1 MPLRGI
7 IRKMEEKSNKTLSSR
22 TVSTIVDLVLLLSA
36 WIVAWVNPSIMG
48 MIETIIGP
56 IIAFIL
62 FLMPMYAIHKSPKLQ
77 QYAGKHSNVFVVVIG
92 LIAVSGILF
101 NIIKLFI

>member
-1 MPLRGI
+1 FIAIAKSFLGHYLGTSEGLRGI

-56 IIAFIL
+56 IIA
-62 FLMPMYAIHKSPKLQ
+62 
-77 QYAGKHSNVFVVVIG
+77 
-92 LIAVSGILF
+92 
-101 NIIKLFI
+101 